1 MMAISSGLPTEEAL
15 VEVGILALVVQ
26 QDLLRHKLELRF

>member
-15 VEVGILALVVQ
+15 VEVGILALAEQ
-26 QDLLRHKLELRF
+26 QDLRQCKAVQRF